1 MKGIGEMKKI
11 KIVLLICSVVFVTV
25 FSSALVYADDNN
37 TSKIPG
43 EEQEISG
50 NTDISGEQDTDT
62 SIGETMDQNGE
73 NEADLDETREDE
85 DQNKS
90 GNIEVESSEIED
102 ENAPLEVEKEK
113 SNAFE
118 VAGEDAPYGMKIN
131 LLSKP
136 FGVTK
141 EKLSFTWINS
151 DLNNMQRQS
160 AYRIIISK
168 RMKDVQEG
176 AYIYDTNWVNETGNT
191 SVLYNLE
198 DILED
203 NELYYWQ
210 VQIKNSEGLES
221 SLSNPQAFSTEIG
234 NKWKSKEGT
243 WGTDS
248 EKVVLFRSEIEKP
261 QNVEKA
267 IISITASSAQEAR
280 QYVYNLYINNEEVGV
295 GPVRQNGKKLYYNT
309 YDITEYLQEGE
320 NVISAINYS
329 EKNGAFLCQ
338 ITYYMSDGTQKIATN
353 STSDSSMWKVKDADD
368 IFIGTNTTSIGTS
381 FYAARRDNINAVKY
395 PYGWDEVGYN
405 TKDWNAPKVNSK
417 LNNYIFVSSQ
427 MEYMKRYEVSPVLV
441 KKLSSNKYLIDM
453 GKEIIGSIQLRLSSP
468 VSKAITLQYG
478 EELNEDGTVRY
489 NLNAGNTYQ
498 ESWQLKSGQQTIA
511 GIGMK
516 TFRYVCISNLP
527 VAISKDNVR
536 GLMLCQELEDGAS
549 DFSSSNS
556 ILNDAYKLAKYTSKA
571 ATQDLYVDSQNR
583 ERLPYEGD
591 SLVTAMTS
599 YSYSAASTSA
609 KASAEYLLNNTT
621 WPAEYSLHNITL
633 IYENYM
639 YTGDI
644 RDLESSYNALKNK
657 TLERYFDSSI
667 GLMKNVTNGTVSG
680 QRVMT
685 DWPVVELDDYKTGE
699 VNYNTVF
706 NAVCSGAYRDMAA
719 IAEVLGYEEDRA
731 YYQQLSDTI
740 KQSMIER
747 LYNNETGEFY
757 DGLSV
762 TGEVVEHS
770 AQHATAYALA
780 YGIYTDQ
787 TMADRMC
794 TAIEE
799 DGEVKMSV
807 YGTYFLLKGLYR
819 GNHGDLARKIMSN
832 PDSELGTRSWAYM
845 MYGQKATITT
855 EFWNNIKKTN
865 MSTAHAWGSSPGSMI
880 VQGMFGIRPISPGFE
895 NFQIKLQPGGIQNAS
910 IKVPTLKGEIAVSY
924 TLDGNGGISGQID
937 VPANSTAVFYI
948 PVTGDSPNLYIDG
961 NAVNVEISDGYLKTI
976 LNPGVHSYQANT
988 GILIDNTEWVEEDV
1002 VYSAYRNSRWTE
1014 DTTNQTD
1021 IRNSTNAQLEAIN
1034 LKIKNQSVSGGIQY
1048 SAYMQTYGWQ
1058 EWVDGGNEAGLAGS
1072 GKRLEAF
1079 RVKLTGELA
1088 QKYDVYYKAYVEGKG
1103 WLDWACNGEPSGS
1116 SGYAKKIIK
1125 IQATL
1130 VKKNEAPPGGTLTP
1144 YITSEKQVSYET
1156 HVQSYGWQTAV
1167 GDGEISGTVGSAK
1180 RLEAI
1185 KISLGNK
1192 ISGGISYST
1201 HVQTYGWQEWK
1212 SNGQIAG
1219 TSGQS
1224 KRLEAIKIKLTG
1236 DAAEKYDVY
1245 YRVHVQTFGWLG
1257 WAKNGEEAGSEGY
1270 GKRLEGIQ
1278 IKLVRKGGA
1287 APGSTQDTFRK
1298 AMLAYKTHVQS
1309 YGWQPYV
1316 YDGTTSGTSGQAKRL
1331 EAIQIKNLN
1340 ADISGNILYKTHVQT
1355 YGWEAEW
1362 KKDDEISGTSGQ
1374 AKRLEAI
1381 QIRLNG
1387 ELEEKYDIY
1396 YRVHAQ
1402 TYGWLDW
1409 AKNGISAGTEG
1420 LSKRLEAIEIVL
1432 VEKGG
1437 KAPGNTLCPFIG
1449 PESKISYATH
1459 IQNQGWQSKKYDGLM
1474 SGTSG
1479 EALRLEAIQI
1489 QLENIGISGGVRYKT
1504 HVQTYGWQN
1513 WVQNGQISGTIG
1525 QSKRLEAIR
1534 IELTGNVEKEYDIY
1548 YRVHAQTY
1556 GWLGWAKNGAS
1567 AGTEGL
1573 SKRLEA
1579 IEVVLVKKGESA
1591 PGSTVGAFID

>member
-1 MKGIGEMKKI
+1 MKKI
-11 KIVLLICSVVFVTV
+11 KAILLIGAVVFTM
-25 FSSALVYADDNN
+25 FFWSGLVYADNIS
-37 TSKIPG
+37 TFEIPEEEQDVSGDIDIG
-43 EEQEISG
+43 EEED
-50 NTDISGEQDTDT
+50 TDISSGE
-62 SIGETMDQNGE
+62 SVDQNGE
-73 NEADLDETREDE
+73 DEADSDEIQQGEE
-85 DQNKS
+85 QNE
-90 GNIEVESSEIED
+90 NAEVEISEIED
-102 ENAPLEVEKEK
+102 GNTALEVPQEK
-113 SNAFE
+113 SSVFE
-118 VAGEDAPYGMKIN
+118 AAGEDAPYGMKIN

-141 EKLSFTWINS
+141 DKLSFTWINS
-151 DLNNMQRQS
+151 NLNNMQKQS
-160 AYRIIISK
+160 AYRIVISK

-176 AYIYDTNWVNETGNT
+176 IYVYDTGWVNETGNT
-191 SVLYNLE
+191 SVLYNLN
-198 DILED
+198 DILDD

-210 VQIKNSEGLES
+210 VQIKNSEQLES
-221 SLSNPQAFSTEIG
+221 SLSNPQAFTTEIG

-243 WGTDS
+243 WGANS
-248 EKVVLFRSEIEKP
+248 EKVVLFRSEIERF

-267 IISITASSAQEAR
+267 IISITASSAKETR
-280 QYVYNLYINNEEVGV
+280 QYVYNLYINDNEVGV
-295 GPVRQNGKKLYYNT
+295 GPVRQNGKNLYYNT
-309 YDITEYLQEGE
+309 YDITEYLNEGK

-338 ITYYMSDGTQKIATN
+338 ITYFMSDGTQKIVTN
-353 STSDSSMWKVKDADD
+353 STSDSSKWKVKDADD
-368 IFIGTNTTSIGTS
+368 IFIGTNTASIGTS
-381 FYAARRDNINAVKY
+381 YYTARRDNINALKY
-395 PYGWDEVGYN
+395 PYGWGKVGYN
-405 TKDWNAPKVNSK
+405 TKGWNSPQINKNLNS
-417 LNNYIFVSSQ
+417 YVFVSSQ
-427 MEYMKRYEVSPVLV
+427 MEYMKRFDVTPLSV
-441 KKLSSNKYLIDM
+441 KKIGSDKYLIDM
-453 GKEIIGSIQLRLSSP
+453 GKEIIGSIRLSISSP
-468 VSKAITLQYG
+468 TSRAITLQYG
-478 EELNEDGTVRY
+478 EELNEDGSVKYR
-489 NLNAGNTYQ
+489 LNAGNTYQ
-498 ESWQLKSGQQTIA
+498 ESWQLKSGQQTIE

-516 TFRYVCISNLP
+516 TFRYVCVSNLP
-527 VAISKDNVR
+527 VTISKDNIQ
-536 GLMLCQELEDGAS
+536 GLMLCQEFNDEAS
-549 DFSSSNS
+549 AFSSSNS
-556 ILNDAYKLAKYTSKA
+556 VLNDAYELAKYTSKA

-583 ERLPYEGD
+583 ERVPYEGD

-644 RDLESSYNALKNK
+644 RDLENSYNALKNK
-657 TLERYFDSSI
+657 TLEKYFDSSI
-667 GLMKNVTNGTVSG
+667 GLMKNVTNGIVSG

-706 NAVCSGAYRDMAA
+706 NAVCSGAYEDMAA

-740 KQSMIER
+740 KQNMIER
-747 LYNNETGEFY
+747 LYNSETGEFY

-762 TGEVVEHS
+762 TGQVVEHS

-794 TAIEE
+794 EAIDK
-799 DGEVKMSV
+799 DGEVRMSV

-880 VQGMFGIRPISPGFE
+880 VQGMFGIRPTSPGFE
-895 NFQIKLQPGGIQNAS
+895 NFQIKLQPGGIQEAS
-910 IKVPTLKGEIAVSY
+910 IKVPTLKGEIMASY

-948 PVTGDSPNLYIDG
+948 PVVTNSVSLYIDG
-961 NAVNVEISDGYLKTI
+961 NTVTPEIVDGYLKYT
-976 LNPGVHSYQANT
+976 LNPGVHSYQANA

-1014 DTTNQTD
+1014 DTTNQID
-1021 IRNSTNAQLEAIN
+1021 IRNTTNAQLEAIK
-1034 LKIKNQSVSGGIQY
+1034 LRIKNQSVSGDIQY

-1058 EWVDGGNEAGLAGS
+1058 EWVNGGNEAGLAGA

-1079 RVKLTGELA
+1079 RIQLTGELA

-1103 WLDWACNGEPSGS
+1103 WLDWACNGEPAGS
-1116 SGYAKKIIK
+1116 SGYSKKILK
-1125 IQATL
+1125 VQATL
-1130 VKKNEAPPGGTLTP
+1130 VEKNAAPPGDTLTP
-1144 YITSEKQVSYET
+1144 YITSEKQISYET
-1156 HVQSYGWQTAV
+1156 HVQNYGWQTAV

-1185 KISLGNK
+1185 KISLGSK

-1201 HVQTYGWQEWK
+1201 HVQTYGWQGWK
-1212 SNGQIAG
+1212 SNGQTAG

-1224 KRLEAIKIKLTG
+1224 KRMEAIKIKLTG
-1236 DAAEKYDVY
+1236 EAAEKYDVY

-1257 WAKNGEEAGSEGY
+1257 WAKNGKEAGSEGY

-1298 AMLAYKTHVQS
+1298 AMLAYKTHVQT
-1309 YGWQPYV
+1309 YGWQSYV
-1316 YDGTTSGTSGQAKRL
+1316 YDGAASGTSGQAKRL
-1331 EAIQIKNLN
+1331 EAIQIKNLRT
-1340 ADISGNILYKTHVQT
+1340 DVSGSILYKTHIQT
-1355 YGWEAEW
+1355 YGWESKW

-1381 QIRLNG
+1381 QIRLEG
-1387 ELEEKYDIY
+1387 QLEQDYDIY
-1396 YRVHAQ
+1396 YRVHSQ

-1449 PESKISYATH
+1449 PDSKISYVTH
-1459 IQNQGWQSKKYDGLM
+1459 VQNQGWQSKKYDGLT

-1489 QLENIGISGGVRYKT
+1489 QLENKNISGGVRYKT

-1513 WVQNGQISGTIG
+1513 WVQNGQTSGTIG

-1534 IELTGNVEKEYDIY
+1534 IELTGKAEKEYDIY

-1573 SKRLEA
+1573 HKRLEA
-1579 IEVVLVKKGESA
+1579 IEIVLVKKGGKA
-1591 PGSTVGAFID
+1591 PGSTIGAFID